1 MICKRCSVRA
11 IKQTTAF
18 KRDLKRE
25 SKGAHRAYLAENF
38 VKAVQTLAMDQ
49 PLAERFHDHALSNNW
64 LGYRDCHIRPDLVLI
79 YAKPDDETLEL
90 VRLGSH
96 AELSL

>member
-1 MICKRCSVRA
+1 MRTIR
-11 IKQTTAF
+11 QTTAF
-18 KRDLKRE
+18 QRDLKRE
-25 SKGAHRAYLAENF
+25 SKGRHRDYLVENF
-38 VKAVQTLAMDQ
+38 AKTIQALASDE

-64 LGYRDCHIRPDLVLI
+64 QGFRDCHIRPDLILI
-79 YAKPDDETLEL
+79 YAKPDEVTLEL

>member
-1 MICKRCSVRA
+1 MRT

-25 SKGAHRAYLAENF
+25 SKGRHREYLTENF
-38 VKAVQTLAMDQ
+38 VKVIEALGNDE
-49 PLAERFHDHALSNNW
+49 PLADRFHDHALANNW
-64 LGYRDCHIRPDLVLI
+64 KGFRDCHIRPDLILI
-79 YAKPDDETLEL
+79 YAKPDDESLEL

>member
-1 MICKRCSVRA
+1 MRT

-25 SKGAHRAYLAENF
+25 SKGRHRAYLSGVF
-38 VKAVQTLAMDQ
+38 VAVVQTLANDQ

-64 LGYRDCHIRPDLVLI
+64 QDYRDCHIRPDLVLL
-79 YAKPDDETLEL
+79 YRKPDDETLQL

-96 AELSL
+96 SELGL

>member
-1 MICKRCSVRA
+1 MRTIR
-11 IKQTTAF
+11 QTTAF

-25 SKGAHRAYLAENF
+25 SKGRHREYLAENF
-38 VKAVQTLAMDQ
+38 VKFIQALAGDE
-49 PLAERFHDHALSNNW
+49 PLAERLHDHPLSNNW
-64 LGYRDCHIRPDLVLI
+64 QGFRDCHIRPDLILI
-79 YAKPDDETLEL
+79 YAKPDDESLEL

>member
-1 MICKRCSVRA
+1 MRT

-25 SKGAHRAYLAENF
+25 SKGRHRKHLAENF
-38 VKAVQTLAMDQ
+38 VKLVQSLALDE
-49 PLAERFHDHALSNNW
+49 PLAERFHDHALSSNW
-64 LGYRDCHIRPDLVLI
+64 QGFRDCHIRPDLILI
-79 YAKPDDETLEL
+79 YAKPDEETLEL

>member
-1 MICKRCSVRA
+1 MRTIR
-11 IKQTTAF
+11 QTSAF

-25 SKGAHRAYLAENF
+25 SKGPHRAYLAENF
-38 VKAVQTLAMDQ
+38 VGAVQALALDQ
-49 PLAERFHDHALSNNW
+49 PLAERFHDHALQSNW
-64 LGYRDCHIRPDLVLI
+64 QGFRDCHIRPDLILI
-79 YAKPDDETLEL
+79 YAKPDAETLQL

>member
-1 MICKRCSVRA
+1 MRA
-11 IKQTTAF
+11 IRQTTTF

-25 SKGAHRAYLAENF
+25 SKGPHRVYLAENF
-38 VKAVQTLAMDQ
+38 VGVVQTLAIDQ
-49 PLAERFHDHALSNNW
+49 PLAERLHDHALSNNW
-64 LGYRDCHIRPDLVLI
+64 QGCRDCHIRPDLVLI
-79 YAKPDDETLEL
+79 YAKPDAETLEL

>member
-1 MICKRCSVRA
+1 MRT

-25 SKGAHRAYLAENF
+25 SKSRHRTYLAENF
-38 VKAVQTLAMDQ
+38 VKLIQALAQDE
-49 PLAERFHDHALSNNW
+49 PLPERFHDHALSNNW
-64 LGYRDCHIRPDLVLI
+64 QGFRDCHIRPDLILI
-79 YAKPDDETLEL
+79 YAKPEEETLVL